1 MNAAEKKKKKYG
13 IPITSIGEK
22 FINAII
28 DTADTP
34 VTVLAAK
41 PRISRLMKLKAHL
54 SEHLTAA

>member
-1 MNAAEKKKKKYG
+1 MEQKYE

-34 VTVLAAK
+34 VTVLAAT
-41 PRISRLMKLKAHL
+41 PRISRLVKLKAHL